1 MHEGCGSCRV
11 CGCVCVPALAAV
23 YIRNQRYSRV
33 FLRRFLDFD
42 SWIFKSYDVKS
53 QYANKLEL
61 TASRFAQVGKNLLQ
75 RLDIGATGV
84 KQAG

>member
-1 MHEGCGSCRV
+1 M
-11 CGCVCVPALAAV
+11 CGCVCVPALAASVSV

-61 TASRFAQVGKNLLQ
+61 TASRFVQVGQNLLQ

-84 KQAG
+84 KQAR